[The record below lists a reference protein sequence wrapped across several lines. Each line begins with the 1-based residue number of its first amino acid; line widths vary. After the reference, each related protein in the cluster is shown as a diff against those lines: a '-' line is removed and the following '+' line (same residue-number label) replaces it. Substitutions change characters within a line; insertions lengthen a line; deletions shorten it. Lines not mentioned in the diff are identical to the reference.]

1 MDDLFFGLYIDRFAF
16 WGKCLV
22 LFLSV
27 LCGGLIGYER
37 QCKGNAAGMR
47 THILV
52 CLGSTL
58 LTLTAVELLRH
69 QANGDPTRM
78 GGQIVSGI
86 GFLGAGAILRDGM
99 TVHGLTTAASIWVTA
114 GIGITMGSS
123 PHLGELAVLSTVVVL
138 VTLVLLTKLED
149 RLKIRSHIRILTVEI
164 GEQEEKVKRLLDL
177 LNTQGITLVSMVT
190 EQGRKGGHLHTQ
202 ALTLRIELPSHF
214 VRSDFMRLLAQN
226 ADITAFSLE

>member
-1 MDDLFFGLYIDRFAF
+1 MDSNFFGFEIDRFAF

-22 LFLSV
+22 LLLSV
-27 LCGGLIGYER
+27 FCGGLIGYER

-52 CLGSTL
+52 SVGSTL
-58 LTLTAVELLRH
+58 LTLTAVEVLRF
-69 QANGDPTRM
+69 QTNGDPTRM

-123 PHLGELAVLSTVVVL
+123 PHLGELAVLSTAIVL
-138 VTLVLLTKLED
+138 ITLVLLTKLED
-149 RLKIRSHIRILTVEI
+149 RLKIRSHIHTLTLEI
-164 GEQEEKVKRLLDL
+164 GDGEEKIKSLLNL
-177 LNTQGITLVSMVT
+177 LNTQGIVLHSMVS
-190 EQGRKGGHLHTQ
+190 EQGRKGEARHRQ
-202 ALTLRIELPSHF
+202 SLTLRIELPAHF
-214 VRSDFMRLLAQN
+214 IRSDFMLLMAQN
-226 ADITAFSLE
+226 PDVTAFALE